1 MFRRLTLSV
10 LAALSLIVLAPALS
24 GAADTPAATA
34 NPQVVVET
42 SLGTIRLELFSKE
55 APLSVKNF
63 LDYAA
68 DKHYDGT
75 IFHRVI
81 PGFMIQGGGFTA
93 DLAQKATK
101 APIKNEAANGLKN
114 KRGTVAMARTQVVD
128 SASSQFY
135 INVVDNGFLDHRDN
149 SMQGFG
155 YAVFG
160 KVVAGM
166 EVADAIAGVKTGM
179 QKGFR
184 DVPLT
189 PVVIKSVRLVK

>member
-1 MFRRLTLSV
+1 
-10 LAALSLIVLAPALS
+10 
-24 GAADTPAATA
+24 
-34 NPQVVVET
+34 
-42 SLGTIRLELFSKE
+42 
-55 APLSVKNF
+55 
-63 LDYAA
+63 
-68 DKHYDGT
+68 
-75 IFHRVI
+75 
-81 PGFMIQGGGFTA
+81 
-93 DLAQKATK
+93 
-101 APIKNEAANGLKN
+101 
-114 KRGTVAMARTQVVD
+114 
-128 SASSQFY
+128 
-135 INVVDNGFLDHRDN
+135 VDNGALDHRDN